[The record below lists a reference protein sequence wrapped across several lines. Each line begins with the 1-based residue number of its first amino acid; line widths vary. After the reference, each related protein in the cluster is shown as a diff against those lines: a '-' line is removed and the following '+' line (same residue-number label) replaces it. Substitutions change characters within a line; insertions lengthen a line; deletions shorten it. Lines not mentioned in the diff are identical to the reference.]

1 MGGDVGSEETR
12 ATEIAML
19 EATKKS
25 SFAAFLAGAVLSA
38 IFTVPSAAAPTASA
52 RLFRALR
59 AVQAESF
66 VASRAMAR
74 QNDSTTILER
84 RAGLSVREAS
94 LESALGELHRVTG
107 LPLLFSPSVL
117 PSQRVTCEC
126 ENASVEDAL
135 RRLLAGAG
143 LSFSLREGQIVIA
156 PAEPAPRVTAPQLS
170 SLPVVRRPIGILG
183 RTVLRPGPLQPM
195 QVAAITGVVRDQA
208 TGSPIS
214 AVQVF
219 IPGLDVGVLSQS
231 DGRYVIQNVPQGT
244 HTVTAERIGYR
255 TVTHEVTVAGAQ
267 TVVQDFALSTQALQL
282 DEIVVTGTGTGA
294 RVREIGNAVGQI
306 DATIA
311 ETEPIANVSD
321 LLRGRVTGVTIQQGS
336 GAAGSASAIKI
347 RGSSTMRLVND
358 GPLIYID
365 GVRVSNVMQSGP
377 TDVSRIDDLDPAMI
391 QSIEI
396 IKGPAAAT
404 LYGTEAANGVIQII
418 TRNGAVGEDRWN
430 FTVRQGASWFSDPA
444 GRTPTNWGVNPLTGQ
459 VETLNIMENEAERDA
474 MFRTGRNQYYGLD
487 VSGGT
492 SAFQYFVAG
501 SASSDEGATYNSWVK
516 KYNGRVN
523 VTTQPSTELR
533 IEANAGVALTRLRL
547 PSDFPYDD
555 AVYATPE
562 NLGDARRGYRTAPP
576 EARYEQDHDYLDANR
591 VTAGVTLSHTP
602 TDWLSQRLTFGLDVT
617 AQKQTALNVFLSPQ
631 SAQFFSARSA
641 SGSKTETRESQFFT
655 TFDYSISATKSLW
668 ENLVATT
675 SGGFQVYT
683 KSVESTEASGTGFPA
698 LGLSSIGA
706 TGERT
711 GTDQLVENNTVGVYV
726 QEQFGWNDRLFL
738 TAAVRADDNSAFGE
752 SFDLVYYP
760 KVSASWVVSEEPFWG
775 LDLMSSFRLR
785 AAYGQSG
792 QQPDAFDALRTYV
805 TRIGP
810 DGSAT
815 LRPDSPGNAE
825 LGPERGVELEVGF
838 DAGMFNDRLSID
850 LTYYD
855 KRTKDAIVARNVAP
869 SSGFTDEQFVNI
881 GEVSNRG
888 IELGIN
894 ARLVETQSFDW
905 DTNFNLSTN
914 RNRIEEL
921 GIDGFIELGWTT
933 RHVEGYPVGS
943 LFAPDVIEAT
953 LDADG
958 VVRNFRCDDGTGQPA
973 ECDEN
978 AWIYQG
984 HPDPNYEG
992 SLSMTFTLFD
1002 RLRIDALAQGKIGQS
1017 KYDLQAWWRY
1027 AAYQQTEL
1035 NYFPERFDPTDVAE
1049 AQYGNTGEFDLWV
1062 NEASFIRFRELSASY
1077 SMPPSWLG
1085 WVGASQG
1092 SISLAARN
1100 LGMIWTNWPEWPT
1113 HDPEVV
1119 DPSATFSGNR
1129 EPQEDATVPPLTSL
1143 VLTLRL
1149 TM

>member
-1 MGGDVGSEETR
+1 MFASAKRRVVG
-12 ATEIAML
+12 AFFLCAML
-19 EATKKS
+19 SAT
-25 SFAAFLAGAVLSA
+25 LGA
-38 IFTVPSAAAPTASA
+38 PSAAAPPWTP
-52 RLFRALR
+52 RLIRAAPR
-59 AVQAESF
+59 VVQSELKEGSSS
-66 VASRAMAR
+66 VAM
-74 QNDSTTILER
+74 QNDRPTLLDRPSRMT
-84 RAGLSVREAS
+84 VQDVS
-94 LESALGELHRVTG
+94 LETALAELHLMTG
-107 LPLLFSPSVL
+107 IPLLFSPSLL
-117 PSQRVTCEC
+117 PPVRVTCSC
-126 ENASVEDAL
+126 ENASVGEAL
-135 RRLLAGAG
+135 MRLLTGTS
-143 LSFSLREGQIVIA
+143 LSFVLREGQIVIM
-156 PAEPAPRVTAPQLS
+156 PTDPAPHVDVPRFSQLPAMRPLAGALVGTLRAPE
-170 SLPVVRRPIGILG
+170 
-183 RTVLRPGPLQPM
+183 PLQRS
-195 QVAAITGVVRDQA
+195 QATAITGIVRDQA
-208 TGSPIS
+208 TGAPIS

-219 IPGLDVGVLSQS
+219 ITALDLGVLSQS
-231 DGRYVIQNVPQGT
+231 DGRYLIPNVPAGT
-244 HTVTAERIGYR
+244 HSVSAERIGYR
-255 TVTHEVTVAGAQ
+255 SVVHEVTVTGGQ
-267 TVVQDFALSTQALQL
+267 SVVQDFFLSTQALQL

-306 DATIA
+306 DASIA
-311 ETEPIANVSD
+311 STEPIQNVSD
-321 LLRGRVTGVTIQQGS
+321 LLRGRVAGVAIQQGS

-347 RGSSTMRLVND
+347 RGSSTMRLAND

-391 QSIEI
+391 QSVEI

-430 FTVRQGASWFSDPA
+430 FTIRQGASWFNDPA

-501 SASSDEGATYNSWVK
+501 SASSDEGATRNSWAK
-516 KYNGRVN
+516 KYNGRLN
-523 VTTQPSTELR
+523 LTAQPTSELVV
-533 IEANAGVALTRLRL
+533 EANAGVALTRLRL

-562 NLGDARRGYRTAPP
+562 NLGDARRGYRVAPP

-602 TDWLSQRLTFGLDVT
+602 TDWLSQRLTFGLDIT
-617 AQKQTALNVFLSPQ
+617 EQKQTALNTFLSPQ
-631 SAQFFSARSA
+631 SAQFFSARAA
-641 SGSKTETRESQFFT
+641 SGSKTESRESQFFT
-655 TFDYSISATKSLW
+655 TFDYGLSATKGLW
-668 ENLVATT
+668 QNLTATT
-675 SGGFQVYT
+675 SAGFQVYT
-683 KSVESTEASGTGFPA
+683 KSIESTQATGEGFPA
-698 LGLSSIGA
+698 LGLSAIGA

-711 GTDQLVENNTVGVYV
+711 GSDQLVENNTVGVYI
-726 QEQFGWNDRLFL
+726 QEQFGWRDRLFI

-760 KVSASWVVSEEPFWG
+760 KVSASWVVSEEDFWG
-775 LDLMSSFRLR
+775 LDFVNSFRLR

-792 QQPDAFDALRTYV
+792 QQPDAFAALRTYV
-805 TRIGP
+805 TRIGA

-815 LRPDSPGNAE
+815 LRPESPGNAE
-825 LGPERGVELEVGF
+825 LGPERGVELEAGF
-838 DAGMFNDRLSID
+838 EASLFDDRLSID
-850 LTYYD
+850 VTYYD

-869 SSGFTDEQFVNI
+869 SSGFTDEQFVNL

-894 ARLVETQSFDW
+894 ARLVETASFDW
-905 DTNFNLSTN
+905 DTNLNISTN

-943 LFAPDVIEAT
+943 LFAPKVIEAT
-953 LDADG
+953 LDPDG
-958 VVRNFRCDDGTGQPA
+958 VVRNFLCDDGHGQPIA
-973 ECDEN
+973 CDESS
-978 AWIYQG
+978 WIYQG
-984 HPDPNYEG
+984 HPDPNIEG
-992 SLSMTFTLFD
+992 SFSTGITIAD
-1002 RLRIDALAQGKIGQS
+1002 RITIDALVQGKIGQT

-1027 AAYQQTEL
+1027 AAYQQTEM
-1035 NYFPERFDPTDVAE
+1035 NYFPERFDPRDVAE
-1049 AQYGNTGEFDLWV
+1049 AQYGNTGEFALWV
-1062 NEASFIRFRELSASY
+1062 NEASFIRFRELAATY
-1077 SMPPSWLG
+1077 RMPPTWLG
-1085 WVGASQG
+1085 WMGASQG
-1092 SISLAARN
+1092 SLTLAARN
-1100 LGMIWTNWPEWPT
+1100 LGMIWTNWPEYPN

-1119 DPSATFSGNR
+1119 DPSSTFSGNR

>member
-1 MGGDVGSEETR
+1 
-12 ATEIAML
+12 ML
-19 EATKKS
+19 ERTTGS
-25 SFAAFLAGAVLSA
+25 SFVAFLACAMLSA
-38 IFTVPSAAAPTASA
+38 ALAAGLAAASPANQ
-52 RLFRALR
+52 RLPHLVLR
-59 AVQAESF
+59 VVQTESM

-74 QNDSTTILER
+74 QNDSTGLLDR
-84 RAGLSVREAS
+84 RSGVNVREVS
-94 LESALGELHRVTG
+94 LESALGELHRATG

-117 PSQRVTCEC
+117 PPVRVTCQC
-126 ENASVEDAL
+126 EGVSVEEAL
-135 RRLLAGAG
+135 ERLLAGTG
-143 LSFSLREGQIVIA
+143 LSFLLREGQIVIT
-156 PAEPAPRVTAPQLS
+156 PVEPTPRVAVPRYS
-170 SLPVVRRPIGILG
+170 SLSAVRPLAAVLTRTARRPE
-183 RTVLRPGPLQPM
+183 PM
-195 QVAAITGVVRDQA
+195 QPFQATAITGIVRDQA

-219 IPGLDVGVLSQS
+219 ISGLDLGVLSQS
-231 DGRYVIQNVPQGT
+231 DGRYLIQNVPQGT
-244 HTVTAERIGYR
+244 HSVTAERIGYR
-255 TVTHEVTVAGAQ
+255 TVVHEVTIAGAQ
-267 TVVQDFALSTQALQL
+267 TVVQDFVLSTQALQL
-282 DEIVVTGTGTGA
+282 DEIVVTGTVTGA

-306 DATIA
+306 DARIA
-311 ETEPIANVSD
+311 DTEPIANVSD
-321 LLRGRVTGVTIQQGS
+321 LLRGRVAGVTIQQGS

-391 QSIEI
+391 QSVEI

-418 TRNGAVGEDRWN
+418 TRNGQVGEDRWN

-459 VETLNIMENEAERDA
+459 VETLNIMESEAERDA

-501 SASSDEGATYNSWVK
+501 SASSDEGATYNSWAK

-523 VTTQPSTELR
+523 VTAQPSSEFVV
-533 IEANAGVALTRLRL
+533 EANAGVALTRLRL

-562 NLGDARRGYRTAPP
+562 NLGDERRGYRTAPP

-602 TDWLSQRLTFGLDVT
+602 TDWLSQRLTFGLDI
-617 AQKQTALNVFLSPQ
+617 AEQKQTTLNTFLSPQ
-631 SAQFFSARSA
+631 SAQFFSARAA
-641 SGSKTETRESQFFT
+641 SGSKTESRESQFFT
-655 TFDYSISATKSLW
+655 TFDYSLSARK
-668 ENLVATT
+668 NLTQSIAATT
-675 SGGFQVYT
+675 SAGFQVYT
-683 KSVESTEASGTGFPA
+683 KSIESTEASGVGFPA
-698 LGLSSIGA
+698 LGLSAIGA

-711 GTDQLVENNTVGVYV
+711 GSDQLVENNTVGVYL
-726 QEQFGWNDRLFL
+726 QQQFGWNDRLFV

-775 LDLMSSFRLR
+775 LDFVNSFRLR

-805 TRIGP
+805 TRIAP

-815 LRPDSPGNAE
+815 LRPDSPGNAA
-825 LGPERGVELEVGF
+825 LGPERGVELEAGF
-838 DAGMFNDRLSID
+838 EASMFNDRLSID

-855 KRTKDAIVARNVAP
+855 KTTKDAIVARNVAP

-894 ARLVETQSFDW
+894 ARLVETASVDW
-905 DTNFNLSTN
+905 DANFNLSTN

-943 LFAPDVIEAT
+943 LFAPKVIEAT
-953 LDADG
+953 LDPDG
-958 VVRNFRCDDGTGQPA
+958 VVRNFLCDDGNGQPVA
-973 ECDEN
+973 CDESS
-978 AWIYQG
+978 WIYQG

-992 SLSMTFTLFD
+992 SFSTGLTFFD
-1002 RLRIDALAQGKIGQS
+1002 RLTVDALVQGKIGQT

-1027 AAYQQTEL
+1027 AAYQQTEM
-1035 NYFPERFDPTDVAE
+1035 NYFPERFDATDVAE
-1049 AQYGNTGEFDLWV
+1049 AQYGNTGEFALWV
-1062 NEASFIRFRELSASY
+1062 NEASFIRFRELSATY
-1077 SMPPSWLG
+1077 RMPATWLG
-1085 WVGASQG
+1085 WTGASQG
-1092 SISLAARN
+1092 SMTLAARN
-1100 LGMIWTNWPEWPT
+1100 LGMIWTNWPEYPN

-1149 TM
+1149 TI

>member
-1 MGGDVGSEETR
+1 
-12 ATEIAML
+12 ML
-19 EATKKS
+19 ERTTGS
-25 SFAAFLAGAVLSA
+25 SFVVFLAGVMLSA
-38 IFTVPSAAAPTASA
+38 ALTAPSAAASPANQRFP
-52 RLFRALR
+52 RLVPRVVQTESMVAL
-59 AVQAESF
+59 
-66 VASRAMAR
+66 RAMAR
-74 QNDSTTILER
+74 QNDSTAILDR
-84 RAGLSVREAS
+84 RSGVSVREVS

-117 PSQRVTCEC
+117 PPVRVTCQC
-126 ENASVEDAL
+126 EDASVEEAL
-135 RRLLAGAG
+135 RRLLAGTG
-143 LSFSLREGQIVIA
+143 LSFLLREGQIVIT
-156 PAEPAPRVTAPQLS
+156 PVEPAPRVTAPQFS
-170 SLPVVRRPIGILG
+170 SLSAVRPPTAALRRTVRRPE
-183 RTVLRPGPLQPM
+183 PLQPS
-195 QVAAITGVVRDQA
+195 QATAITGIVRDQA

-219 IPGLDVGVLSQS
+219 ISGLDLGVLSQS
-231 DGRYVIQNVPQGT
+231 DGRYIIQNVPQGT
-244 HTVTAERIGYR
+244 HAVTAERIGYR
-255 TVTHEVTVAGAQ
+255 TVVHEVTIAGAQ
-267 TVVQDFALSTQALQL
+267 TVVQDFVLSTQALQL
-282 DEIVVTGTGTGA
+282 DEIVVTGTVTGA

-306 DATIA
+306 DARIA
-311 ETEPIANVSD
+311 DTEPIANVSD
-321 LLRGRVTGVTIQQGS
+321 LLRGRVAGVTIQQGS

-391 QSIEI
+391 QSVEI

-404 LYGTEAANGVIQII
+404 LYGTEASNGVIQII
-418 TRNGAVGEDRWN
+418 TRNGQVGEDRWN
-430 FTVRQGASWFSDPA
+430 FTVRQGASWFGDPA

-501 SASSDEGATYNSWVK
+501 SASSDEGATFNSWAK

-523 VTTQPSTELR
+523 VTAQPSSELVV
-533 IEANAGVALTRLRL
+533 EANAGVALTRLRL

-562 NLGDARRGYRTAPP
+562 NLGDERRGYRTAPP
-576 EARYEQDHDYLDANR
+576 EARYEQDHDFLDANR

-602 TDWLSQRLTFGLDVT
+602 TDWLSQRLTFGLDI
-617 AQKQTALNVFLSPQ
+617 AEQKQTTLNTFLSPQ
-631 SAQFFSARSA
+631 SAQFFSARAA
-641 SGSKTETRESQFFT
+641 SGSKTESRESQFFT
-655 TFDYSISATKSLW
+655 TFDYSLSATKNLW
-668 ENLVATT
+668 QSIAATT
-675 SGGFQVYT
+675 SAGFQVYT
-683 KSVESTEASGTGFPA
+683 KSIESTEASGVGFPA
-698 LGLSSIGA
+698 LGLSAIGA

-711 GTDQLVENNTVGVYV
+711 GSDQLVENNTVGVYL
-726 QEQFGWNDRLFL
+726 QQQFGWNDRLFV

-775 LDLMSSFRLR
+775 LDFVNSFRLR

-805 TRIGP
+805 TRIAP
-810 DGSAT
+810 DGNAT
-815 LRPDSPGNAE
+815 LRPDSPGNAK
-825 LGPERGVELEVGF
+825 LGPERGVELEAGF
-838 DAGMFNDRLSID
+838 EASMFNDRLSID

-894 ARLVETQSFDW
+894 ARVVETASVDW
-905 DTNFNLSTN
+905 DANFNLSTN

-943 LFAPDVIEAT
+943 LFAPKVIEAT
-953 LDADG
+953 LDPDG
-958 VVRNFRCDDGTGQPA
+958 VVRNFLCDDGNGQPVA
-973 ECDEN
+973 CDEN
-978 AWIYQG
+978 SWIYQG
-984 HPDPNYEG
+984 HPDPNIEG
-992 SLSMTFTLFD
+992 SFSTGLTFFD
-1002 RLRIDALAQGKIGQS
+1002 RLTVDALVQGKIGQT

-1027 AAYQQTEL
+1027 AAYQQTEM

-1049 AQYGNTGEFDLWV
+1049 AQYGNTGEFALWV
-1062 NEASFIRFRELSASY
+1062 NEASFIRFRELSATY
-1077 SMPPSWLG
+1077 RMPATWLG
-1085 WVGASQG
+1085 WMGASQG
-1092 SISLAARN
+1092 SMSLAARN
-1100 LGMIWTNWPEWPT
+1100 LGMIWTNWPEYPN

-1149 TM
+1149 TI